1 MIDGK
6 ERNGKR
12 KAGNLDLSDDEFDDD
27 GYGISRRDIKQ
38 KRVPENQTMTEL
50 GTFSRRTLCTRR

>member
-6 ERNGKR
+6 ERGGKR

-27 GYGISRRDIKQ
+27 GYGISRRDAIKQ
-38 KRVPENQTMTEL
+38 KRVVENPTMIEL
-50 GTFSRRTLCTRR
+50 GTFALHSRCR

>member
-27 GYGISRRDIKQ
+27 GYGISRRDGLKQ
-38 KRVPENQTMTEL
+38 KRAPENPTMVEL
-50 GTFSRRTLCTRR
+50 GSFFISLS